1 MEGPRAAKKEEL
13 QTVVALADYVFF
25 TSRGRPATML
35 QRFPHLYNYDNLE
48 NLRVIADRGRPI
60 SFIGISTKD
69 IFTFGCRLKVG
80 GIGSVCTLPEYRGR
94 GYATRILQHCIK
106 RLNREKASL
115 MLVSGRR
122 SLYLRAGCRRVGVG
136 WHFNITKTEA
146 KKLARGKVRPSAYR
160 RGLEAQAARLY
171 AREPVRFHRP
181 LEDFQVLLTTLKW
194 DSKRM
199 VFLRKGSEYLAYM
212 ILKIGQSK
220 ERKTIGRMSEYAGSR
235 SALASCLNEVISRY
249 ELDKLNFTVPEYD
262 EDFLTGLSNLG
273 LKGKKDFL
281 LGHTTKIINF
291 SRLMRAMLPYIEAR
305 IGKEAASAI
314 GYGKDDKGFYISFRR
329 GRFVLRDEE
338 SLLNFVFGVPGRRT
352 VLPKNQ
358 QLARILKRIFPLPLV
373 VPGLNYV

>member
-1 MEGPRAAKKEEL
+1 
-13 QTVVALADYVFF
+13 
-25 TSRGRPATML
+25 
-35 QRFPHLYNYDNLE
+35 
-48 NLRVIADRGRPI
+48 
-60 SFIGISTKD
+60 
-69 IFTFGCRLKVG
+69 
-80 GIGSVCTLPEYRGR
+80 
-94 GYATRILQHCIK
+94 
-106 RLNREKASL
+106 
-115 MLVSGRR
+115 
-122 SLYLRAGCRRVGVG
+122 
-136 WHFNITKTEA
+136 
-146 KKLARGKVRPSAYR
+146 
-160 RGLEAQAARLY
+160 
-171 AREPVRFHRP
+171 
-181 LEDFQVLLTTLKW
+181 
-194 DSKRM
+194 
-199 VFLRKGSEYLAYM
+199 
-212 ILKIGQSK
+212 
-220 ERKTIGRMSEYAGSR
+220 MSEYAGSR
-235 SALASCLNEVISRY
+235 SALASCLNEIISRY
-249 ELDKLNFTVPEYD
+249 ELDELNFTVPDYD